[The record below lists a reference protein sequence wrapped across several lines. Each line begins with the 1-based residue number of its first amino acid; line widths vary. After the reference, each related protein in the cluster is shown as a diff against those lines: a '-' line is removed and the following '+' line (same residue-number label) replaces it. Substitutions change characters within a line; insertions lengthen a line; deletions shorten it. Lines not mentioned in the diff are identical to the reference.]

1 MADQNS
7 LEVLIQLTH
16 EDVSRGNVDITLG
29 RFTPYRWLT
38 FGASSAI
45 LCSMLSF
52 LIFSHFNDFAA
63 PSSTVLLGGLFGVVI
78 VPALLIA
85 TIHVNSRNAARSLL
99 LNAPGLKGPT
109 RWIFSE
115 NGIETDGPT
124 SRAVTQWNS
133 FTRVRETKQQY
144 LLYPQ
149 EHVAYIVPKRCFQTE
164 TEIGRLREM
173 IRRCVPTATL
183 QSS

>member
-29 RFTPYRWLT
+29 GFTLYRWLT

-52 LIFSHFNDFAA
+52 LIFSHFNYFAA

-85 TIHVNSRNAARSLL
+85 AIHVNSRNAAKSLL

-124 SRAVTQWNS
+124 SRSVTQLNS
-133 FTRVRETKQQY
+133 FTPLRKTKQQY
-144 LLYPQ
+144 LVYSQ
-149 EHVAYIVPKRCFQTE
+149 KHVAYISPKPRFQTQ
-164 TEIGRLREM
+164 TKICR
-173 IRRCVPTATL
+173 VPGN
-183 QSS
+183 